1 MVSRWIRDSG
11 WMLRPHGK
19 ERAPGLWW
27 YQRDDRQRVIDAYLD
42 QRKRRQTPRQGLL
55 AQDFKAQL
63 STWIEDLNLCQNL
76 KAWGDPHTW
85 RYWTVPAYALANRIE
100 KGVLIRHLRELEG
113 LAKAMFP
120 DDVPNSRRLRAALT
134 EDDIRRIRQLYLEGT
149 AAKIIA
155 ARFRIPPS
163 RVGQLCREQKAI
175 RTAERERMII
185 EHLEQVSDSTLIVST
200 NPEWFL

>member
-1 MVSRWIRDSG
+1 MVSRWIRDSAR
-11 WMLRPHGK
+11 MLRPHAK

-42 QRKRRQTPRQGLL
+42 RRKRRRKPGHCLL
-55 AQDFKAQL
+55 AQDFRNHL
-63 STWIEDLNLCQNL
+63 STWLEDLNLCQNL
-76 KAWGDPHTW
+76 KAWGDPYTW

-100 KGVLIRHLRELEG
+100 KGVLIRHLRELEE

-120 DDVPNSRRLRAALT
+120 EDVPNSRRLRARLT
-134 EDDIRRIRQLYLEGT
+134 EDDIRKIRQLYLEGT
-149 AAKIIA
+149 AARAIA
-155 ARFRIPPS
+155 TRFRIPSS

-185 EHLEQVSDSTLIVST
+185 EHMEQVSDPTRIVPN